1 MLGASTVQVGTEVM
15 IKGKESIRKIVQNL
29 EIWAQNHNIKN
40 LSEIRGKA
48 LENLKAFDEM
58 KFEPAVS
65 HANGVPCGE
74 NCDICVNACM
84 YQAISREGASIRIDR
99 STCTG
104 CGLCT
109 SVCPAK
115 KLKLDL

>member
-1 MLGASTVQVGTEVM
+1 M
-15 IKGKESIRKIVQNL
+15 IQGKDSIRKIVQDL
-29 EIWAQNHNIKN
+29 EIWAQNHNVRS
-40 LSEIRGKA
+40 LEEIRGKA

-74 NCDICVNACM
+74 NCSLCVNACM
-84 YQAISREGASIRIDR
+84 YSAISRSGDSISIDR
-99 STCTG
+99 SRCTG

-109 SVCPAK
+109 SICPAK